1 MLINMGYSWHEN
13 GDIIKFIKWIL
24 LKYGVSTKREYLV
37 LFKESLFQVP
47 ILICMLWLFTQ
58 KKHKNN

>member
-1 MLINMGYSWHEN
+1 MLINMDYSWHEN
-13 GDIIKFIKWIL
+13 GDISQIYKWII
-24 LKYGVSTKREYLV
+24 LKYGVSTKREYSV
-37 LFKESLFQVP
+37 LFKESLFQVL